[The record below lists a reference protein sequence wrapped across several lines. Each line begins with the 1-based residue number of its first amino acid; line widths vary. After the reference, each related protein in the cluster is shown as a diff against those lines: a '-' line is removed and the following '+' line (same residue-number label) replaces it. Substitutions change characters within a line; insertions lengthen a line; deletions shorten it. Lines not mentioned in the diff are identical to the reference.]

1 MANGLKRSVT
11 AVWHFYR
18 DAFRNLTWGRQL
30 VWLILLKVFILFAIL
45 RVFFFK
51 PAMAG
56 LDDEERSRV
65 VGERLVGGAS
75 EAGEPV
81 VSSDTYNL

>member
-1 MANGLKRSVT
+1 MARGIRQSAA

-18 DAFRNLTWGRQL
+18 DAYRNMTWGRTL

-51 PAMAG
+51 PARAG

-65 VGERLVGGAS
+65 VGERLVSGAS